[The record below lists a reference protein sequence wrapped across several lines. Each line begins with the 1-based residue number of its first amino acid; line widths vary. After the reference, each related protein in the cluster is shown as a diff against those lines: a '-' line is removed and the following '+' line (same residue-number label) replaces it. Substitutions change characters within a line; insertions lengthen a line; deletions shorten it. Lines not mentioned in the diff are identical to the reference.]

1 MADGLASV
9 PDDVTQAA
17 SAMGYRPVQRLMAVE
32 LPIAV
37 PVIAAGLRVAVE
49 SNVSLVAVPATI
61 GVPELGQL
69 FTIGFQLAYFVPI
82 VIGIVMCVALAM
94 VLDLVVVALTRLLT
108 PWTRGVVAP

>member
-1 MADGLASV
+1 V

-17 SAMGYRPVQRLMAVE
+17 SAMGYRPLQRLLAVE

-37 PVIAAGLRVAVE
+37 PVVAAGLRVAVV
-49 SNVSLVAVPATI
+49 SNVSLVAVAATI

-82 VIGIVMCVALAM
+82 GIGIVLCVALAM
-94 VLDLVVVALTRLLT
+94 VLDLVVVLLTRMLT
-108 PWTRGVVAP
+108 PWTRAVTAP